1 MTPEEFSALP
11 EAKVSVVITLESLE
25 IHSNIV
31 GEPVTLTTVEG
42 GIFKIPAQLQ
52 ETAKRIAKSGVEVR
66 GKRGRFTKLL
76 SDIDNLLPPCATTPV
91 NVLAHRE
98 ALIAAVVESI
108 SSRLE
113 ENGTVQALVDKI
125 AEHIS
130 NTVTLDQMAE
140 TISRDY
146 REEVLSKLG
155 DAMIARF
162 SK

>member
-1 MTPEEFSALP
+1 MTPEEFATLP
-11 EAKVSVVITLESLE
+11 EAKASVVITLERLY

-42 GIFKIPAQLQ
+42 GVFKIPAQLQ
-52 ETAKRIAKSGVEVR
+52 ESAKRIVNSGVEVR
-66 GKRGRFTKLL
+66 GKRGRLTKLL
-76 SDIDNLLPPCATTPV
+76 ADIESLPPPCDATPV
-91 NVLAHRE
+91 NIPAYRE
-98 ALIAAVVESI
+98 ALVAAVVESI

-113 ENGTVQALVDKI
+113 ENGAVQALVDKI
-125 AEHIS
+125 VEHIS

-140 TISRDY
+140 IISREY

-162 SK
+162 RK